1 MSEETIKEIFITVAF
16 RAMDTGKD
24 LKMEKGQDTS
34 TSTTLNGI
42 LSNSN
47 TNYDSLILTVSQ
59 PMQALLDKEEEQEEE
74 EEDDATEE
82 S

>member
-1 MSEETIKEIFITVAF
+1 MSEETIEMIFMQIAF

-24 LKMEKGQDTS
+24 LKLEKGQNTS

-59 PMQALLDKEEEQEEE
+59 PMQALLDKEEEE

-82 S
+82 P

>member
-1 MSEETIKEIFITVAF
+1 MSEETIEMIFMQIAF

-24 LKMEKGQDTS
+24 LKLEKGQNTS
-34 TSTTLNGI
+34 TSKTLNGI
-42 LSNSN
+42 LTDSN
-47 TNYDSLILTVSQ
+47 TDYDSLILTVSQ
-59 PMQALLDKEEEQEEE
+59 PMQALLDKEEEE

>member
-1 MSEETIKEIFITVAF
+1 MSEETIETIFIQIAF

-24 LKMEKGQDTS
+24 LKLEKGQDTS
-34 TSTTLNGI
+34 TSKTLNGI
-42 LSNSN
+42 LTTCN
-47 TNYDSLILTVSQ
+47 TNYDSLVLTVSK
-59 PMQALLDKEEEQEEE
+59 PMQEPLAEEEEE

>member
-1 MSEETIKEIFITVAF
+1 MSEETIETIFIQIAF

-24 LKMEKGQDTS
+24 MKLEKGQDTS

-42 LSNSN
+42 LTNSN

-59 PMQALLDKEEEQEEE
+59 PMQALLDKEEEE